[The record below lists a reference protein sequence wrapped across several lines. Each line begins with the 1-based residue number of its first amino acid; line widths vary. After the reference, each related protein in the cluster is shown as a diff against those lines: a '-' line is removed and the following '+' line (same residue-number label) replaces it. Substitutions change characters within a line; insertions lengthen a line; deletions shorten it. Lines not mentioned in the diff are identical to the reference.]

1 MAIRDQIYSSQL
13 GNGQA
18 ASRFENHVLAD
29 NQFEYDPLEDADSI
43 RLLLIQP
50 APRGD
55 EDLQCSMIHTTLS
68 TSFDFTALSY
78 VWGTPSQTRD
88 QRRTIWVDRKQVLI
102 GPNLY
107 DALLHLRGE
116 EEPIPIWADAICINQ
131 LDFMERNHQVYI
143 MRDIY
148 SKAERTVIYL
158 GADDGG
164 HTLLAAWNFLEREC
178 NDRAPIAERPSTGE
192 FGGDISDV
200 EISVLSRPW
209 FRRVWVFQEVIV
221 SKRPLVQCGWR
232 KTTWDSFCKVILL
245 RPRLNDRYGWSLSN
259 KPLFQYVVDMFLAR
273 GAFLRENGL
282 GHLLPP
288 WFDDVQDKIGKGS
301 HILTTLSRARRL
313 ESSDSR
319 DKIYAVLGVSSGI
332 ELNNDRIAID
342 YNKTVEQL
350 YTDFAQYLIYS
361 TQSYDVLSYVGR
373 RQFPSN
379 PATRWKSW
387 VADWRVPLGPQRT
400 ILSILE
406 QEDYEIQKRRQY
418 QVRQNHCW
426 TWNTLSSVG
435 RVIGRIIA
443 PIPQHIHL
451 SGLDESNFQGIRD
464 NFRGNEAAAER
475 LILHQW
481 RKYPVGFS
489 WNYHRLRE
497 EKTEGPHL
505 TEETHPNFRLNLPE
519 KPPKLLDSRKETGW
533 FFKRR
538 KGKQTQP
545 VSAQQQSQASH
556 SKTATKLE
564 DQKASW
570 PPKRAGEPTIE
581 EMLLLRSRTTV
592 HWSGDISGAVSL
604 VVDEFSVLEERSL
617 ANYTRTTSDS
627 SSSSNTVDD
636 TAVAIVPTNT
646 RIGDMIIALK
656 GSRLPFVVRRTGPF
670 EIVDDPVLPLIYC
683 ELVGECFVNGYNKLD
698 SVFVPGI
705 AENGKEDY
713 EFVFGEV
720 YSENPPLML
729 EQSQSSDGSSFMDG
743 AISWARPVLDLQ
755 PPSSLSLN

>member
-1 MAIRDQIYSSQL
+1 MVIHDQIYSSHL
-13 GNGQA
+13 GNRQA
-18 ASRFENHVLAD
+18 ESEFENHMLAG
-29 NQFEYDPLEDADSI
+29 NQFEYDPLEGANSI

-55 EDLQCSMIHTTLS
+55 GDLQCNMSHTTLS
-68 TSFDFTALSY
+68 TSLGFTALSY

-88 QRRTIWVDRKQVLI
+88 QRRTVWVDRKQVLI

-107 DALLHLRGE
+107 DALLHLRDG
-116 EEPIPIWADAICINQ
+116 EEPILIWADAICINQ
-131 LDFMERNHQVYI
+131 LDLMERNHQVYI

-164 HTLLAAWNFLEREC
+164 YTLLAAWNFLEREC
-178 NDRAPIAERPSTGE
+178 NDRAPVAERPSTAE

-232 KTTWDSFCKVILL
+232 KTTWDSFCKVIL

-273 GAFLRENGL
+273 CAFLRENGL
-282 GHLLPP
+282 DHLLPP
-288 WFDDVQDKIGKGS
+288 WFNDVQDNIGKGS

-332 ELNNDRIAID
+332 DLNNDRIAID
-342 YNKTVEQL
+342 YNNTVEQV

-361 TQSYDVLSYVGR
+361 TQSYDVLSCVGR
-373 RQFPSN
+373 RQPPSN
-379 PATRWKSW
+379 PAALWKSW

-406 QEDYEIQKRRQY
+406 QEDHEIHERRQY

-435 RVIGRIIA
+435 RVVGRIVA
-443 PIPQHIHL
+443 PIPQQIHL
-451 SGLDESNFQGIRD
+451 SGRDEENFQGIRD
-464 NFRGNEAAAER
+464 TFRGNKAAVER
-475 LILHQW
+475 QILHQW
-481 RKYPVGFS
+481 REYPIGFS
-489 WNYHRLRE
+489 WSYHPSRE

-505 TEETHPNFRLNLPE
+505 TWETHPKFGLNMPE
-519 KPPKLLDSRKETGW
+519 EPPKPLDSRKETGR
-533 FFKRR
+533 FFKHR

-545 VSAQQQSQASH
+545 VSDQQLSQVNH

-564 DQKASW
+564 EQKPSR
-570 PPKRAGEPTIE
+570 PPKQAGEPTIE

-592 HWSGDISGAVSL
+592 RWSGDISGAVSL
-604 VVDEFSVLEERSL
+604 VVDESSVLEERSL
-617 ANYTRTTSDS
+617 ANYTRTTSDV
-627 SSSSNTVDD
+627 SSSSNTAGD
-636 TAVAIVPTNT
+636 TAVALVPTNT
-646 RIGDMIIALK
+646 RIGDMIVALK
-656 GSRLPFVVRRTGPF
+656 GSRLPFIVRRTGPF
-670 EIVDDPVLPLIYC
+670 EIVDGPALPLIFC
-683 ELVGECFVNGYNKLD
+683 ELVGECFVNGYKELD
-698 SVFVPGI
+698 SVFVSGV
-705 AENGKEDY
+705 AENRKEDY

-720 YSENPPLML
+720 YSENPPLAL
-729 EQSQSSDGSSFMDG
+729 IQSSDVEG
-743 AISWARPVLDLQ
+743 AYKPGWAR
-755 PPSSLSLN
+755 S